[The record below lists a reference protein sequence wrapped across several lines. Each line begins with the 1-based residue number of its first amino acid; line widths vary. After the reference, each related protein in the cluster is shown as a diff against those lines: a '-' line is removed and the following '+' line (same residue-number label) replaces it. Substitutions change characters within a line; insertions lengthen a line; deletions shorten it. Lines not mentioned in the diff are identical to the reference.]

1 MLLLGSERNHNV
13 FWRFDY
19 AQLLVKAG
27 RKSDAQLELKRALR
41 ESKGIENAA
50 VTDLRLKISQQLSQL
65 N

>member
-1 MLLLGSERNHNV
+1 
-13 FWRFDY
+13 
-19 AQLLVKAG
+19 VKAG